1 MSPKRIV
8 STSETLSGID
18 VDSDVRLVEEAADSA
33 PGMTF
38 KKAGADA
45 TAGPE
50 SGAVADGPPSTEAAR
65 PVEEV
70 APTDEPRRA
79 TRTTPAAQVANRA
92 RRIGGAGLTGS
103 AALDSDSEQSGEL
116 SESETAGEPARRGRG
131 MAGRPATKS
140 RVVRE
145 ESAESVAPSGRRIGT
160 GWIIAT
166 AAVVVMLVLAGVNML
181 VWHPW
186 HKTDQTAALRGE
198 ILSSV
203 NQATALAIS
212 YDYRKW
218 DDSAKAAEVNLTGQ
232 FKTDYMNAMKAQ
244 QADAT
249 STKTVAVG
257 KVDNSGLAAIN
268 SAGTEATVAV
278 YAERTRTNTTNTDP
292 VTDLLA
298 LQIIT
303 DKVDGKWKISKL
315 SYIN

>member
-1 MSPKRIV
+1 MSPKRII
-8 STSETLSGID
+8 SSPESLPSLDRETP
-18 VDSDVRLVEEAADSA
+18 ADSVSNEPVDA
-33 PGMTF
+33 SI
-38 KKAGADA
+38 A
-45 TAGPE
+45 TAGPQGSIPDVVAVPGE
-50 SGAVADGPPSTEAAR
+50 SPSGTAEVVDPPEDEVR
-65 PVEEV
+65 KPV
-70 APTDEPRRA
+70 RS
-79 TRTTPAAQVANRA
+79 TPAAQVANRA
-92 RRIGGAGLTGS
+92 RRIGGAGL
-103 AALDSDSEQSGEL
+103 AATATLDDADTDRADKVTLTKTDLVDDS
-116 SESETAGEPARRGRG
+116 ARRGRG

-140 RVVRE
+140 RIARE
-145 ESAESVAPSGRRIGT
+145 DSLTADASEGRKFGREAIL
-160 GWIIAT
+160 AT
-166 AAVVVMLVLAGVNML
+166 VAVVAMLVLAGVNVL

-186 HKTDQTAALRGE
+186 HKSDATAALRGE

-212 YDYRKW
+212 YDYRTW
-218 DDSAKAAEVNLTGQ
+218 DKSAAAAETNLTGQ
-232 FKTDYMNAMKAQ
+232 FKTDYANAMKAQ
-244 QADAT
+244 QANAT